1 MQQFVFNQLDTVLSL
16 IQNSGKK
23 VIYLAGASASG
34 KSYIAEEIAKRL
46 EASGKR
52 ILTVSSDNYY
62 VGDTGIKSVIY
73 GTYDHP
79 ALIDYE
85 MLSTNIGEYL
95 LTQSFALP
103 QYSFAESRRTGFKK
117 VEGTYDYVLV
127 E

>member
-52 ILTVSSDNYY
+52 ILTISSDNYY

-85 MLSTNIGEYL
+85 MLSANIGEYL
-95 LTQSFALP
+95 LTKSFALP
-103 QYSFAESRRTGFKK
+103 QYSFGESRRTGFKN
-117 VEGTYDYVLV
+117 VA
-127 E
+127 